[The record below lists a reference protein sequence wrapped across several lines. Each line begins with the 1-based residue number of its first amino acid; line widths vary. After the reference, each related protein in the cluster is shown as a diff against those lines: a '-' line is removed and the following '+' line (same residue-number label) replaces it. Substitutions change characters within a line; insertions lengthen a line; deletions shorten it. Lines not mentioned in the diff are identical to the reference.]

1 MGAYARGRC
10 LFTRHGLDNSA
21 NLRCRASR
29 FDMLSLLKVVCMDKT
44 LAHWFRMPVVLAV
57 IAAVVFVA
65 CTSWALVTFAAPA
78 ESENTAATVANAD
91 RTADLP
97 QWHGA
102 HAAFYKAE
110 TVQASFVPQTAHAR
124 AHPVVLAAAWSGPS
138 PHRPFGLTEKKATA
152 PAIEKNR
159 PSVAAADQPAKSDAK
174 KKEEKAEP
182 KHTVDPTPATYVG
195 SAKCVTCH
203 VSQGETFAKTTMGRI
218 FLKNPRSQHEKLGCE
233 ACHGPGSVH
242 VAKKGAEDDGAEGI
256 FTFDADSPRSIPER
270 NAKCLTC
277 HENDKRTHWKGSA
290 HETRNLA
297 CTSCHQIMDKVSPRH
312 QLIKA
317 TEAETCTQCHKDRK
331 AQLWRSSH
339 MPVREGKLTCTSCH
353 NPHGTAN
360 EKLLKEATV
369 NETCYTCHA
378 DKRGPYLFEHAPAR
392 DNCLSCHEPHGSIHE
407 KLLTVSR
414 PRLCQQCHSEK
425 DHPSEPHGPRELFA
439 FNRGCANCHG
449 GMQHGSNSPSGAQ
462 LHR

>member
-1 MGAYARGRC
+1 
-10 LFTRHGLDNSA
+10 
-21 NLRCRASR
+21 
-29 FDMLSLLKVVCMDKT
+29 
-44 LAHWFRMPVVLAV
+44 MPA
-57 IAAVVFVA
+57 
-65 CTSWALVTFAAPA
+65 
-78 ESENTAATVANAD
+78 
-91 RTADLP
+91 
-97 QWHGA
+97 WHAA
-102 HAAFYKAE
+102 HAAFYTAE
-110 TVQASFVPQTAHAR
+110 TGQTIQASFASQASEAR
-124 AHPVVLAAAWSGPS
+124 AHPVAFAAAWSGSS
-138 PHRPFGLTEKKATA
+138 PHQPFGLAE
-152 PAIEKNR
+152 N
-159 PSVAAADQPAKSDAK
+159 AK
-174 KKEEKAEP
+174 KKAPAAERKPLRAAPADEPGKSEGEKRKEEGAKSKEEKNEP
-182 KHTVDPTPATYVG
+182 KHRVDPTPATYVG
-195 SAKCVTCH
+195 SAKCMSCH
-203 VSQGETFAKTTMGRI
+203 ISQGETFAKTTMGRI

-242 VAKKGAEDDGAEGI
+242 VAKKGAEDDGLEGI

-297 CTSCHQIMDKVSPRH
+297 CTSCHQIMDKVSPRN

-339 MPVREGKLTCTSCH
+339 MPVREGKLNCTSCH

-360 EKLLKEATV
+360 EKLLKETTV

-414 PRLCQQCHSEK
+414 PRLCQQCHSER

>member
-1 MGAYARGRC
+1 
-10 LFTRHGLDNSA
+10 
-21 NLRCRASR
+21 
-29 FDMLSLLKVVCMDKT
+29 MDKP
-44 LAHWFRMPVVLAV
+44 LVRWFRPPVVLA
-57 IAAVVFVA
+57 AGAFVA
-65 CTSWALVTFAAPA
+65 FIACLSWVLATSATPAVGEEAALAA
-78 ESENTAATVANAD
+78 ESVG
-91 RTADLP
+91 RTADLS
-97 QWHGA
+97 QWHA
-102 HAAFYKAE
+102 THAVFLTKESAR
-110 TVQASFVPQTAHAR
+110 ASFASHVPNAR
-124 AHPVVLAAAWSGPS
+124 AHPVIFAAAWSGPA
-138 PHRPFGLTEKKATA
+138 PHEPFGLTEKKKTA
-152 PAIEKNR
+152 PNAAKPLR
-159 PSVAAADQPAKSDAK
+159 VAAAADQPVKPEEEKRKEEGAK
-174 KKEEKAEP
+174 KKEEKEEKAEP

-195 SAKCVTCH
+195 SEKCVSCH
-203 VSQGETFAKTTMGRI
+203 ISQGETFAKTTMGRI

-242 VAKKGAEDDGAEGI
+242 VAKGGAEDDGAESI

-277 HENDKRTHWKGSA
+277 HESGMRTHWKGSA

-297 CTSCHQIMDKVSPRH
+297 CTSCHQIMDKASPRN

-317 TEAETCTQCHKDRK
+317 TEVETCAQCHKDRK

-353 NPHGTAN
+353 NPHGTPN
-360 EKLLKEATV
+360 ENLLKEATV

-378 DKRGPYLFEHAPAR
+378 DKRGPFLFEHAPAR

-414 PRLCQQCHSEK
+414 PRLCQQCHSEE
-425 DHPSEPHGPRELFA
+425 DHPSEPHGPRDLFA

>member
-1 MGAYARGRC
+1 M
-10 LFTRHGLDNSA
+10 
-21 NLRCRASR
+21 
-29 FDMLSLLKVVCMDKT
+29 
-44 LAHWFRMPVVLAV
+44 AV
-57 IAAVVFVA
+57 S
-65 CTSWALVTFAAPA
+65 T
-78 ESENTAATVANAD
+78 D
-91 RTADLP
+91 QTADLP
-97 QWHGA
+97 EWHAA
-102 HAAFYKAE
+102 HAALYKAE
-110 TVQASFVPQTAHAR
+110 VAQAKTVQASFVSQAPQAR
-124 AHPVVLAAAWSGPS
+124 SHPVVFPAAWSGPS
-138 PHRPFGLTEKKATA
+138 PHQPFGVAGQANKPAHVAEKK
-152 PAIEKNR
+152 R
-159 PSVAAADQPAKSDAK
+159 QRVAAAEPANAK
-174 KKEEKAEP
+174 AEKEKAGDPKAAEEKKEP
-182 KHTVDPTPATYVG
+182 KHKVDPTPATYVG
-195 SAKCVTCH
+195 SEKCISCH

-218 FLKNPRSQHEKLGCE
+218 FLKNPRSEQEKLGCE

-242 VAKKGAEDDGAEGI
+242 VAKKGAEDDGLEGI

-297 CTSCHQIMDKVSPRH
+297 CTSCHQIMDKASPRF

-317 TEAETCTQCHKDRK
+317 TETETCTQCHKDRK

-339 MPVREGKLTCTSCH
+339 MPVREGKLKCTSCH
-353 NPHGTAN
+353 NPHGTPN
-360 EKLLKEATV
+360 EKLLKEASV

-378 DKRGPYLFEHAPAR
+378 DKRGPFLFEHAPAR
-392 DNCLSCHEPHGSIHE
+392 DNCLNCHEPHGSMHE

-425 DHPSEPHGPRELFA
+425 DHVSEPHGPRELFA

>member
-1 MGAYARGRC
+1 MGKALVRWLWSPA
-10 LFTRHGLDNSA
+10 
-21 NLRCRASR
+21 
-29 FDMLSLLKVVCMDKT
+29 LLAAT
-44 LAHWFRMPVVLAV
+44 
-57 IAAVVFVA
+57 AAVVSVA
-65 CTSWALVTFAAPA
+65 LVSWALVTRATPVAPEEIASRADA
-78 ESENTAATVANAD
+78 ENPADKNLPRWHAT
-91 RTADLP
+91 
-97 QWHGA
+97 
-102 HAAFYKAE
+102 HAAFYTANA
-110 TVQASFVPQTAHAR
+110 TPIAFASTER
-124 AHPVVLAAAWSGPS
+124 AHPVMLTTEWS
-138 PHRPFGLTEKKATA
+138 PHSPHG
-152 PAIEKNR
+152 AIELAKKKR
-159 PSVAAADQPAKSDAK
+159 VKSTTQTQKRARVAAADQPAKPEAAK
-174 KKEEKAEP
+174 TEEKSQKEEKEE
-182 KHTVDPTPATYVG
+182 KEHKVDTGPATYVG
-195 SAKCVTCH
+195 SAKCMSCH

-233 ACHGPGSVH
+233 ACHGPGSIH
-242 VAKKGAEDDGAEGI
+242 VAKGGAEDDGGESI

-270 NAKCLTC
+270 NERCLTC
-277 HENDKRTHWKGSA
+277 HESGMRTHWKGSA

-297 CTSCHQIMDKVSPRH
+297 CTSCHQIMDKASPRN

-317 TEAETCTQCHKDRK
+317 TEVETCTQCHKDRK

-353 NPHGTAN
+353 NPHGTPN

-378 DKRGPYLFEHAPAR
+378 DKRGPFLFEHAPAR

-414 PRLCQQCHSEK
+414 PRLCQQCHSEE
-425 DHPSEPHGPRELFA
+425 DHPSEPHGPREIFA

>member
-1 MGAYARGRC
+1 MGKALVRWLWSPA
-10 LFTRHGLDNSA
+10 LLAASA
-21 NLRCRASR
+21 AVASIA
-29 FDMLSLLKVVCMDKT
+29 LVG
-44 LAHWFRMPVVLAV
+44 WVLA
-57 IAAVVFVA
+57 
-65 CTSWALVTFAAPA
+65 TTAAPA
-78 ESENTAATVANAD
+78 APEEITSRAETKSLSAE
-91 RTADLP
+91 DLP
-97 QWHGA
+97 HWHA
-102 HAAFYKAE
+102 THAAFFSTNA
-110 TVQASFVPQTAHAR
+110 TPVAFASTER
-124 AHPVVLAAAWSGPS
+124 AHPVMMTADWSGPS
-138 PHRPFGLTEKKATA
+138 PHAGVELEKKKPEERVATK
-152 PAIEKNR
+152 PTR
-159 PSVAAADQPAKSDAK
+159 VAAADQPAKVDEQ

-182 KHTVDPTPATYVG
+182 KEKVDTSPATYVG
-195 SAKCVTCH
+195 SAKCMSCH

-233 ACHGPGSVH
+233 ACHGPGSIH
-242 VAKKGAEDDGAEGI
+242 VAKGGAEDDGGESI

-270 NAKCLTC
+270 NERCLTC
-277 HENDKRTHWKGSA
+277 HESGMRTHWKGSA

-297 CTSCHQIMDKVSPRH
+297 CTSCHQIMDKASPRN

-317 TEAETCTQCHKDRK
+317 TEVETCTQCHKDRK

-353 NPHGTAN
+353 NPHGTPN

-378 DKRGPYLFEHAPAR
+378 DKRGPFLFEHAPAR

-414 PRLCQQCHSEK
+414 PRLCQQCHSEE
-425 DHPSEPHGPRELFA
+425 DHPSEPHGPREIFA

>member
-1 MGAYARGRC
+1 LRG
-10 LFTRHGLDNSA
+10 LISPAMPLG
-21 NLRCRASR
+21 
-29 FDMLSLLKVVCMDKT
+29 VCVALALVAT
-44 LAHWFRMPVVLAV
+44 LAPFETPALAQDKAGSDNAGRDFAS
-57 IAAVVFVA
+57 AASPPNTDLANSRWHQAHKDLFKE
-65 CTSWALVTFAAPA
+65 AAYFTDATDIGPA
-78 ESENTAATVANAD
+78 GASPHAMSLAKQKRTKAKRARTAA
-91 RTADLP
+91 
-97 QWHGA
+97 
-102 HAAFYKAE
+102 AE
-110 TVQASFVPQTAHAR
+110 TPPKAKD
-124 AHPVVLAAAWSGPS
+124 
-138 PHRPFGLTEKKATA
+138 EKSETG
-152 PAIEKNR
+152 E
-159 PSVAAADQPAKSDAK
+159 
-174 KKEEKAEP
+174 KEEEKEP
-182 KHTVDPTPATYVG
+182 KHTAVTGPATYVG
-195 SAKCVTCH
+195 SEKCMSCH
-203 VSQGETFAKTTMGRI
+203 VSQGETFSKTTMGRI
-218 FLKNPRSQHEKLGCE
+218 FLKNPRSEHEKLGCE
-233 ACHGPGSVH
+233 ACHGPGSIH
-242 VAKKGAEDDGAEGI
+242 VATGGREDEGGESI

-270 NAKCLTC
+270 NERCLTC
-277 HENDKRTHWKGSA
+277 HESGARTHWKGSP

-297 CTSCHQIMDKVSPRH
+297 CTSCHQIMDKASPRN
-312 QLIKA
+312 QLLKA
-317 TEAETCTQCHKDRK
+317 TEIETCTQCHKDRK

-392 DNCLSCHEPHGSIHE
+392 DNCLNCHEPHGSIHE

-414 PRLCQQCHSEK
+414 PRLCQQCHSEE